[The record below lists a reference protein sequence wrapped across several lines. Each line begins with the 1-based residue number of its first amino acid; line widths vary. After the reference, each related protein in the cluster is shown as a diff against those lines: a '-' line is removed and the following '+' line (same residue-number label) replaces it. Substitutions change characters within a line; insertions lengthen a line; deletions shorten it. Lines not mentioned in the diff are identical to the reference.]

1 MYEIYLPY
9 TIALRYGKPDLIDLL
24 ALSRVQQVFMA
35 FGKEHRIIYEEMIGL
50 DQREKEYD
58 SDRIRGFI

>member
-58 SDRIRGFI
+58 SDRISGFS